1 LIGYWH
7 RRRPRREATASS
19 ATGGAGGGAQPVYA
33 ALDLGTNNCRLL
45 VATAARR
52 GFEVIDS
59 FSRIVRL
66 GEGLQA
72 SGRLSE
78 AAIGRS
84 IAALRICAQK
94 IRRRRATRLRC
105 VATEACREAAN
116 CREFVDR
123 VEAETGVALEIID
136 WREEATLAMHGC
148 GPLLDRTVDRA
159 VVFDIGGG
167 SSEVMWL
174 DVARDGRPRLID
186 CVSVPWGVVRMA
198 ERFGGRE
205 VTPAGYEAMVEAV
218 RDHLGAFEARHG
230 IRSMIQHGRVQML
243 GTSGTVT
250 TVAGVHLELERY
262 MRHRVDG
269 QLLTFDQI
277 ERVTGQLRAMSFG
290 ERAAHPC
297 VGPERADL
305 VLPGCAVLDAIVREW
320 PVGRLRVA
328 DRGVR
333 EGILFSLISSDKTA
347 APALRLESEG
357 PSADI
362 PGAPA

>member
-1 LIGYWH
+1 MIGYWQ
-7 RRRPRREATASS
+7 RRRPRRDAAPPS
-19 ATGGAGGGAQPVYA
+19 GRDGVAGGQPVYA

-66 GEGLQA
+66 GEGLQS

-94 IRRRRATRLRC
+94 IRRRRASRLRC

-116 CREFVDR
+116 CREFVER
-123 VEAETGVALEIID
+123 VEEETGVALEIID

-148 GPLLDRTVDRA
+148 GPLLDHGLDHA

-174 DVARDGRPRLID
+174 DVAPDGVPRLID
-186 CVSVPWGVVRMA
+186 CVSVPLGVVRMA

-205 VTPAGYEAMVEAV
+205 VSAAGYEEMVDAV
-218 RDHLGAFEARHG
+218 GGHLRAFEERHD
-230 IRSMIQHGRVQML
+230 IRAMIERGRVQML

-250 TVAGVHLELERY
+250 TVAGIHLDLERY

-277 ERVTGQLRAMSFG
+277 GRVTGRLREMSFG

-333 EGILFSLISSDKTA
+333 EGILSSLISTDRA
-347 APALRLESEG
+347 
-357 PSADI
+357 SARTREREERHEELDGR
-362 PGAPA
+362 GAQA